1 MAPTPRQNKTQ
12 ANCQTFKRH
21 FVWKPSNIHLLL
33 FHLLCAHNF
42 QEYFAFNIFHLKLK
56 KQKRKTMQFCR
67 ICRRDAG
74 KQMINIFEKTIVPR
88 PSGNDVFLYDA
99 MQQIATI
106 EVRTIQMSIQE
117 GNLLGFF
124 CVVAGFANLSKTLCL
139 VSGGISKVFFVFF
152 FVQIYYQSQSKLLNA
167 PSAPFRL
174 HQNPHQIRYVS
185 RAWKAFK
192 PSNYVKKSLI
202 LIYSSELITEE
213 GKVFEEEI
221 EIDEA
226 TEHSYNEQDEKDSEE
241 PADAVSVLLALDEKN
256 ANRNFDIDST
266 PLLRN
271 HKCQVCSKT
280 FIRKSNLVDHLRLH
294 ANLRLFKCEYCDK
307 SFVQAGNYKSH
318 LRIHTKE
325 RPFQCSY
332 CPKNYNQSSALKVNR
347 SNALPWRSHSNLSVL
362 LFQVHIRSHTN
373 ERNYACDICSKRF
386 TNSSDLGK
394 HKRVHDETKKI
405 KCDLCDKTFAQKINL
420 KNHMQNHHSD
430 ANAKKKRPA
439 AAAN

>member
-1 MAPTPRQNKTQ
+1 
-12 ANCQTFKRH
+12 
-21 FVWKPSNIHLLL
+21 
-33 FHLLCAHNF
+33 
-42 QEYFAFNIFHLKLK
+42 
-56 KQKRKTMQFCR
+56 MQFCR

-106 EVRTIQMSIQE
+106 EVRTIQMSIRG
-117 GNLLGFF
+117 GNLLSFV
-124 CVVAGFANLSKTLCL
+124 CVVAGFANLSKTFCL
-139 VSGGISKVFFVFF
+139 VSWQFRRFFCLFFF
-152 FVQIYYQSQSKLLNA
+152 FVQIYYQSQLAVTQCSFCLFQISPKS
-167 PSAPFRL
+167 PSNKICQPCVKRV
-174 HQNPHQIRYVS
+174 QD
-185 RAWKAFK
+185 AFK
-192 PSNYVKKSLI
+192 LRQEIIDSNLQQLPAPKAEAKTIQVYKIIETQNNNSEIELVTDPEGQTFDIEI
-202 LIYSSELITEE
+202 LDENSELITQE

-221 EIDEA
+221 EIDEV

-347 SNALPWRSHSNLSVL
+347 SNASP
-362 LFQVHIRSHTN
+362 
-373 ERNYACDICSKRF
+373 
-386 TNSSDLGK
+386 
-394 HKRVHDETKKI
+394 
-405 KCDLCDKTFAQKINL
+405 
-420 KNHMQNHHSD
+420 
-430 ANAKKKRPA
+430 
-439 AAAN
+439 